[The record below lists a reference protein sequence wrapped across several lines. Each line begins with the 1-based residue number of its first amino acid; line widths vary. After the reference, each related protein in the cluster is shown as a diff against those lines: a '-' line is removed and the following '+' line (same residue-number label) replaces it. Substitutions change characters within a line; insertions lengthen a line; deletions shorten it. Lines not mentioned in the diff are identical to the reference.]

1 MSRIKMI
8 GGVLAAL
15 ATVTAF
21 AIPSSASAE
30 ATQATATPPANAR
43 IDVKIIN
50 GSGCPAG
57 TADVSM
63 NGDNTAFTVTYSDYL
78 AVAGDHASPIEFR
91 KNCQLTLQVDVPSG
105 YSYAIRKVD
114 YSGFAYLT
122 AGAEGLMQAAY
133 YFQGSPGTSYSPHE
147 FDGPYN
153 DTWSVSDSYP
163 LVWSGCGDRP
173 LLNINTELRVYA
185 AENGSTSLM
194 AMDSTRARSSSVYQ
208 LAWESC

>member
-1 MSRIKMI
+1 MSRINVL

-15 ATVTAF
+15 ATLTAYV
-21 AIPSSASAE
+21 IPSVASAE
-30 ATQATATPPANAR
+30 APEATTPPANAR
-43 IDVKIIN
+43 IDVKIVN

-78 AVAGDHASPIEFR
+78 AVAGDNASPTEFR

-105 YSYAIRKVD
+105 YRYTILNVE

-122 AGAEGLMQAAY
+122 QGAKGLMQAAY
-133 YFQGSPGTSYSPHE
+133 YFQGSPDTSYSPHE
-147 FDGPYN
+147 FQGPYF
-153 DTWSVSDSYP
+153 DTWRVPDSRRLP
-163 LVWSGCGDRP
+163 WSGCGERP

-194 AMDSTRARSSSVYQ
+194 AMDSTRASSRSVYH
-208 LAWESC
+208 LAWERC

>member
-1 MSRIKMI
+1 MSRINLV

-15 ATVTAF
+15 ATLTAYV
-21 AIPSSASAE
+21 IPSAASAE
-30 ATQATATPPANAR
+30 APETTTPPANAQ

-78 AVAGDHASPIEFR
+78 AIAGDNASPIEFR
-91 KNCQLTLQVDVPSG
+91 KNCQLTLQVDAPAG
-105 YSYAIRKVD
+105 YSYAILNVE

-122 AGAEGLMQAAY
+122 QGAKGLMQAAY
-133 YFQGSPGTSYSPHE
+133 YLQGSSDTEYSPHE
-147 FDGPYN
+147 FQGPYY
-153 DTWSVSDSYP
+153 DTWRVSDSRR
-163 LVWSGCGDRP
+163 LAWSGCGERP

-194 AMDSTRARSSSVYQ
+194 AMDSTRASSRSLYH
-208 LAWESC
+208 LAWERC